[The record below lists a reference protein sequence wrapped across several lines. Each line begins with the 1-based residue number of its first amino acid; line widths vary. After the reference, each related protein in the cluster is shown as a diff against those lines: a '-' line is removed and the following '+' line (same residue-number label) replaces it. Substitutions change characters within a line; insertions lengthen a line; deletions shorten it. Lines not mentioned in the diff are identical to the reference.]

1 MKKDMNS
8 AEMARPKKWQDV
20 PMAGVAFGA
29 SAEAVETGQWRSIRP
44 VWDSEK
50 CISCLL
56 CWNQCPDRAILTDEN
71 GKVSGIDLFFCKG
84 CGICA
89 HVCPKDAIEMKP
101 EADFPSDSGSR

>member
-1 MKKDMNS
+1 
-8 AEMARPKKWQDV
+8 
-20 PMAGVAFGA
+20 
-29 SAEAVETGQWRSIRP
+29 QWRSIRP